1 MNIGTRHR
9 RWSII
14 PVALPKWLDIQDLDD
29 LDDLKGYLVSVVI
42 AVLAVLF
49 LREAVAWD
57 GARDLLAFGAALALT
72 FYLQRVGNRESEK
85 DK

>member
-14 PVALPKWLDIQDLDD
+14 PVALPKWLDIQDLN
-29 LDDLKGYLVSVVI
+29 DLKGYLVSVVI